1 MLPTFVIGLREGL
14 EAVLV
19 VSIIATFLRR
29 NGASLRPM
37 WYGVDGA
44 VALSIGVGVALKVV
58 EQTLPQRQ
66 QESME
71 TVIGLVAV
79 VFVTAMVLWMTTHAR
94 VHEA

>member
-29 NGASLRPM
+29 AGASLRPM
-37 WYGVDGA
+37 WYGVAAA
-44 VALSIGVGVALKVV
+44 VALSIGVGVTLELV
-58 EQTLPQRQ
+58 EQNLPQRQ
-66 QESME
+66 QEGME

-79 VFVTAMVLWMTTHAR
+79 AFVTAMVLWMSTHAR
-94 VHEA
+94 S